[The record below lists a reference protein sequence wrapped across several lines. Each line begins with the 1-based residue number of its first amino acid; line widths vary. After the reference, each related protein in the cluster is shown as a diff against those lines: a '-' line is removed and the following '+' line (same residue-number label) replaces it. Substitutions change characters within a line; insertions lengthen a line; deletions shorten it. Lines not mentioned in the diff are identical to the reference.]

1 MSKNKGGKN
10 EYLEIFKSFLKDK
23 HFTSVGKLLGKG
35 SFGEVRDIVV
45 NNKTMAG
52 KIVRIG
58 NNEKSGE
65 YYSYDLRGQ
74 NIIKINKIISKE
86 IGGANYYL
94 IIMEKAI
101 LRDLGKL
108 TDYFHN
114 HNLLKLIYNPFNEE
128 AGDNLLRFYS
138 KQIVEALDILNKSD
152 YVHFDLKPENLLVSI
167 SLIIKLSD
175 FSLLKKVSN
184 QEKLKIPGGTS
195 GHLTLEYFKKG
206 EKFSG
211 EDLRKQ
217 DYFSFGTTLFYLK
230 YGRQMF
236 KYKKYDDNDS
246 YILTILSQMQKEI
259 STILS
264 GKFTDKD
271 FIDFLKDLLGYTPN
285 DRPNFEH
292 IYRNKWLNKN
302 LDKLHEIF
310 WGYEY
315 DEEKLLMEFQK
326 NDFLIEKEK
335 TANKKPSRFKFKKKI
350 GNKNTIKVN

>member
-1 MSKNKGGKN
+1 M
-10 EYLEIFKSFLKDK
+10 
-23 HFTSVGKLLGKG
+23 
-35 SFGEVRDIVV
+35 
-45 NNKTMAG
+45 
-52 KIVRIG
+52 
-58 NNEKSGE
+58 
-65 YYSYDLRGQ
+65 
-74 NIIKINKIISKE
+74 
-86 IGGANYYL
+86 
-94 IIMEKAI
+94 
-101 LRDLGKL
+101 
-108 TDYFHN
+108 
-114 HNLLKLIYNPFNEE
+114 
-128 AGDNLLRFYS
+128 RFYS
-138 KQIVEALDILNKSD
+138 KQIVDALDILNKSD

-246 YILTILSQMQKEI
+246 YILTILSQMQKEV

-310 WGYEY
+310 WGFEY
-315 DEEKLLMEFQK
+315 DEEKLLMEYQK

-335 TANKKPSRFKFKKKI
+335 TANKKPSRFRFKKK
-350 GNKNTIKVN
+350 